1 MCLSFGR
8 SFIPANGSTMS
19 TQQRITEPVV
29 DPACESLRIKA
40 QKGDHPR
47 YRLMPSSFSKP
58 RASAS
63 DQLLAVIELS
73 YPDSAS
79 QSFFK
84 EWVSNRELCLQSPR
98 EDCRSQH
105 HRIVATHA
113 LGVAARMLQCE
124 GQINPLIRV
133 PHACDWKDRH
143 HLFRPQQRVI
153 VIHLDDPQTHRVV
166 AGNAG
171 LL

>member
-113 LGVAARMLQCE
+113 LGVAAILECVSVCAA
-124 GQINPLIRV
+124 NPELSRNSCIEIEVRGT
-133 PHACDWKDRH
+133 ANR
-143 HLFRPQQRVI
+143 FI
-153 VIHLDDPQTHRVV
+153 E
-166 AGNAG
+166 AA
-171 LL
+171 